1 MSLWINFNLFSK
13 RTAQFEFAL
22 KVRLHSVPET
32 VDSSGVREGHGFS
45 RALRAAFLYGFSR

>member
-1 MSLWINFNLFSK
+1 MSLWINLNLFSK

-45 RALRAAFLYGFSR
+45 RAARAAFLYGFSR